1 MGWVVSVTPRPRFTP
16 EETTADNTTLHFEIF
31 FQMISQKY
39 VLLNRFFTL
48 IPEMTSIFIYHVR
61 FLHKIGVYVLQLL
74 LI

>member
-1 MGWVVSVTPRPRFTP
+1 MDELGASDMGSD
-16 EETTADNTTLHFEIF
+16 EGNNSTLHFENF
-31 FQMISQKY
+31 FQIISQKY

-61 FLHKIGVYVLQLL
+61 FLHKIGVYVLQS

>member
-1 MGWVVSVTPRPRFTP
+1 M
-16 EETTADNTTLHFEIF
+16 DNTTLHFENF
-31 FQMISQKY
+31 FLMISQKY

-48 IPEMTSIFIYHVR
+48 IPVITSIFIHHVR

>member
-1 MGWVVSVTPRPRFTP
+1 MLTLPHFCTRVLVI
-16 EETTADNTTLHFEIF
+16 DYTTLHFEIF

-48 IPEMTSIFIYHVR
+48 ITEMTSIFIHHIR

>member
-1 MGWVVSVTPRPRFTP
+1 MCLIHSMYAF
-16 EETTADNTTLHFEIF
+16 ENLNNTTLHFENF

-48 IPEMTSIFIYHVR
+48 IPEMTYIFIHHVR

>member
-1 MGWVVSVTPRPRFTP
+1 M
-16 EETTADNTTLHFEIF
+16 DNTTLHFEHF

-48 IPEMTSIFIYHVR
+48 IPEMTSIFIHHVR
-61 FLHKIGVYVLQLL
+61 FLHKIGVYVLQLF

>member
-1 MGWVVSVTPRPRFTP
+1 MFF
-16 EETTADNTTLHFEIF
+16 NYNTLHFEIF
-31 FQMISQKY
+31 FQMISEKC

-48 IPEMTSIFIYHVR
+48 IPEMTSISIHHVR